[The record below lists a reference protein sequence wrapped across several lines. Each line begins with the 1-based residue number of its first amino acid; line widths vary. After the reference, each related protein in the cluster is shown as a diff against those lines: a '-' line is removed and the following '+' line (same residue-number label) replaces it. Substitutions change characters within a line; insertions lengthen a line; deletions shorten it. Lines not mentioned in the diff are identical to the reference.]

1 MKKIVK
7 SIRKHSYKGIAFT
20 AALLLVLSTVLAF
33 SVSVH
38 AAYTYTVRLYSG
50 LQGSFND
57 NAINSISLISHDYTS
72 QYSGRQRL
80 SEIGVDVSIN
90 SQKTEIVV
98 TGIPASDGKKGAY
111 LLSASPTAMVKVNND
126 KYAPREYFRES
137 GKDNNTISLSEFTR
151 ISEITS
157 DKDLVVGYQMA
168 YGLVPYTLEFYDSDS
183 GESLATEVQV
193 ADGQYESRYSE
204 VHYGQEGSEAKFL
217 FPYIEGYQPGA
228 RYGTFTV
235 SNRTLRLPYHKIVPE
250 ETSSSEEESTSSEE
264 ESSSSTAESSSS
276 TAESSSS
283 SSAAS
288 SSAAAVTD
296 AAGNPVPTNADGS
309 PVATDAAGNPVYP
322 TDADGNPVPTDANGN
337 LAPTDAE
344 GRVIPTDAEG
354 NTLATDEEGNVI
366 EPSGG
371 ESETDETESGSEEET
386 EESSSEIQ
394 ETMNFD
400 DETSGPAASSDFES
414 EESSNGG
421 QGETTKPTEPEG
433 KKTFAQKL
441 LDIIKRPIFIIGS
454 LLGIGLIILLII
466 LLTKNRKKNDDL
478 NIEEKNGK

>member
-1 MKKIVK
+1 MKKSMKGFHKIF
-7 SIRKHSYKGIAFT
+7 RRGIAALAALILVLTT
-20 AALLLVLSTVLAF
+20 AAALAPAA
-33 SVSVH
+33 H
-38 AAYTYTVRLYSG
+38 AAYTYTVRVYSG
-50 LQGSFND
+50 SQGTFNSGAFG
-57 NAINSISLISHDYTS
+57 NALVDSKNQRVDPASVGASIKIGSDEVIIS
-72 QYSGRQRL
+72 
-80 SEIGVDVSIN
+80 
-90 SQKTEIVV
+90 
-98 TGIPASDGKKGAY
+98 GIPASDSYGKSYHFVYVENMVVRSNEKY
-111 LLSASPTAMVKVNND
+111 LVRGL
-126 KYAPREYFRES
+126 RES
-137 GKDNNTISLSEFTR
+137 GKDNNTIGTASFEVNR
-151 ISEITS
+151 
-157 DKDLVVGYQMA
+157 DKDLVVGYYIA
-168 YGLVPYTLEFYDSDS
+168 SGVVPYTINYVDEEGNPVYTDLN
-183 GESLATEVQV
+183 
-193 ADGQYESRYSE
+193 GQMVSSE
-204 VHYGQEGSEAKFL
+204 THYGNAGDQMVVA
-217 FPYIEGYQPGA
+217 FPYVEGYQPKAFSGV
-228 RYGTFTV
+228 FTLKADQPNV
-235 SNRTLRLPYHKIVPE
+235 YNFPYRKLEVPE
-250 ETSSSEEESTSSEE
+250 ETSSSEEESSSSEGE
-264 ESSSSTAESSSS
+264 STSASSSASESSSANAE
-276 TAESSSS
+276 S

-386 EESSSEIQ
+386 EESSSEIP

-454 LLGIGLIILLII
+454 LLGVGLIILLII